1 MLEKKP
7 FTSLEIEQ
15 LSDEL
20 RRITDDLFIQV
31 LTLLGSIVLV
41 ALKPARHGHESLVS
55 RHGVVTGL
63 LIALLVGLATFCWN
77 LMVNR
82 NNFKKDLQ
90 NGTKVIR
97 QTSILRKERSFLRK
111 KFYVLV
117 DEKDDVKKQFEVEE
131 SIYNKLQVGQRVS
144 LEFAPYSKHLLN
156 IDWQV

>member
-1 MLEKKP
+1 
-7 FTSLEIEQ
+7 
-15 LSDEL
+15 
-20 RRITDDLFIQV
+20 
-31 LTLLGSIVLV
+31 
-41 ALKPARHGHESLVS
+41 
-55 RHGVVTGL
+55 
-63 LIALLVGLATFCWN
+63 
-77 LMVNR
+77 MVNR